1 MDVSFKLTNTLSEL
15 NTLEAQLQLLG
26 KRWSLSKK
34 IEAEVNLV
42 LEELVTNIITHG
54 DQDHSRT
61 IEIHISKH
69 ERQLTIIIEDDGPP
83 FNPTLTAS
91 PDTTLPLE
99 KRECGGLGI
108 HFVCQFTDRREYKR
122 SGDKNIFTMRK
133 ILPKEC
139 GTQ

>member
-1 MDVSFKLTNTLSEL
+1 MNISFKLTNSLSEL
-15 NTLEAQLQLLG
+15 NTLETQVQLLR

-34 IEAEVNLV
+34 AEAEINLV

-54 DQDHSRT
+54 DQNHEQT

-69 ERQLTIIIEDDGPP
+69 EQQLTIIIEDDGPP

-108 HFVCQFTDRREYKR
+108 HFVCQFTDCREYKR
-122 SGDKNIFTMRK
+122 YENKNIFTMRK
-133 ILPKEC
+133 NLPKEC
-139 GTQ
+139 SSQ